1 MTLNSDGREAL
12 MGPFSALGGILIIS
26 NTAVILLPKRDVVR
40 QPKSRF
46 LKVKC
51 LDCENEQIIFGHAT
65 TDVTCLKCGKTLAKP
80 SGGKAKLEPIAREVE
95 VLP

>member
-1 MTLNSDGREAL
+1 M
-12 MGPFSALGGILIIS
+12 P
-26 NTAVILLPKRDVVR
+26 RDDIVL

-51 LDCENEQIIFGHAT
+51 LDCENEQIIFGNAT
-65 TDVTCLKCGKTLAKP
+65 TEVKCLKCDKLLAKP
-80 SGGKAKLEPIAREVE
+80 SGGKAKLEPTAREIE

>member
-1 MTLNSDGREAL
+1 M
-12 MGPFSALGGILIIS
+12 
-26 NTAVILLPKRDVVR
+26 VILVTKGDIVQ

-46 LKVKC
+46 LKVRC

-65 TDVTCLKCGKTLAKP
+65 TEVTCQKCGKVLAKP
-80 SGGKAKLEPIAREVE
+80 SGGKAKLEPTAREVE

>member
-1 MTLNSDGREAL
+1 M
-12 MGPFSALGGILIIS
+12 
-26 NTAVILLPKRDVVR
+26 PKGDIVQ

-51 LDCENEQIIFGHAT
+51 LDCENEQIIFGHAST
-65 TDVTCLKCGKTLAKP
+65 EVKCLKCEKVLAKP
-80 SGGKAKLEPIAREVE
+80 SGGKAILEPIAREIE

>member
-1 MTLNSDGREAL
+1 MK
-12 MGPFSALGGILIIS
+12 M
-26 NTAVILLPKRDVVR
+26 PKGDIVR
-40 QPKSRF
+40 QPNSRF

-51 LDCENEQIIFGHAT
+51 LDCENEQIIFGNAT
-65 TDVTCLKCGKTLAKP
+65 TEVKCLKCEKVLAKP

>member
-1 MTLNSDGREAL
+1 M
-12 MGPFSALGGILIIS
+12 P
-26 NTAVILLPKRDVVR
+26 RDEIVQ
-40 QPKSRF
+40 QPRSRF

-65 TDVTCLKCGKTLAKP
+65 TEVKCLKCGKILAKP
-80 SGGKAKLEPIAREVE
+80 SGGRAKLEPIAREVE

>member
-1 MTLNSDGREAL
+1 V
-12 MGPFSALGGILIIS
+12 
-26 NTAVILLPKRDVVR
+26 NTVPRDEIVQ
-40 QPKSRF
+40 QPRSRF

-65 TDVTCLKCGKTLAKP
+65 TEVKCLKCGKILAKP
-80 SGGKAKLEPIAREVE
+80 SGGRAKLEPIAREVE

>member
-1 MTLNSDGREAL
+1 
-12 MGPFSALGGILIIS
+12 
-26 NTAVILLPKRDVVR
+26 VIDLPKGDIVK

-65 TDVTCLKCGKTLAKP
+65 TEVKCLKCEKLLAKP
-80 SGGKAKLEPIAREVE
+80 SGGKAKLEPTAREIE